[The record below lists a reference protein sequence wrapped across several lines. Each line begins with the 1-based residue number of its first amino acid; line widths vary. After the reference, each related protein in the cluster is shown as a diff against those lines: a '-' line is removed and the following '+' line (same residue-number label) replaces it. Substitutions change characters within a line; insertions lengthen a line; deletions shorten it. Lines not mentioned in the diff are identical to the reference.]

1 MNHRLLISLICGIL
15 STTFIAAQET
25 NQGSSDSKSQNDGV
39 FVSAK
44 KIKDSLYYLSYK
56 NTNAVAF
63 LGRDYTIL
71 IDGFDAKAAPQ
82 ALTTAGRLSL
92 NPVRFVINTHHHKDH
107 TGGNDYYSDSG
118 VTVLCNTQVYNN
130 IWADVNAEVL
140 SDLKK
145 QRSELAQ
152 AMKSA
157 GKSERG
163 KEIGAKY
170 NRLSEQNMDREL
182 SYPAMTFS
190 DDFNMNLI
198 NESIVFKSVSK
209 SHTSLDVYAYFENS
223 NVLATGDLYFN
234 GKYPFID
241 EDFKGSIEGYLKAI
255 DEMIALCNNDTVIV
269 PGHGPIASKRDLES
283 YKRML
288 DYTQKGVQMDY
299 LLGKTLE
306 EVLANKTITA
316 NFDAQGYGMGY
327 VKREEY
333 VSMLYRA
340 AEKQY
345 PRKK

>member
-1 MNHRLLISLICGIL
+1 MNHRLLLSLICGIL
-15 STTFIAAQET
+15 STAFIAAQEKS
-25 NQGSSDSKSQNDGV
+25 QGSSDSKSQNDGV

-118 VTVLCNTQVYNN
+118 VTVLCDQQTYNN
-130 IWADVNAEVL
+130 IWADVNEAEIKKIK
-140 SDLKK
+140 DLKQQFIEQQKSNNGENKELNSKIEKLK
-145 QRSELAQ
+145 QTGVEQDLGY
-152 AMKSA
+152 SA
-157 GKSERG
+157 FLFG
-163 KEIGAKY
+163 
-170 NRLSEQNMDREL
+170 NQ
-182 SYPAMTFS
+182 FS
-190 DDFNMNLI
+190 LNLV
-198 NESIVFKSVSK
+198 NESIELSHIPYA
-209 SHTSLDVYAYFENS
+209 HTSGDVIALFKNN
-223 NVLATGDLYFN
+223 NVLACGDLFFN

-241 EDFKGSIEGYLKAI
+241 EKMGGDIDNYIAALESLLK
-255 DEMIALCNNDTVIV
+255 MCNNDTVIV
-269 PGHGPIASKRDLES
+269 PGHGPIASKGDLES

-288 DYTQKGVQMDY
+288 EYTQKGVQMDY

-327 VKREEY
+327 VKTEDY
-333 VSMLYRA
+333 VSMLYHA
-340 AEKQY
+340 AEKRY